1 MTLDSLRNF
10 VPTPEKP
17 EQKTGLA
24 RRYFLYLFG
33 PILVAVIA
41 ASIAVVALNIYHVR
55 AKIEDREAAK
65 INGVQVN
72 IRETLSTAVTDL
84 AFLVGDE
91 DVVEFALNPTEEH
104 RIRLQR
110 SFLAFSS
117 AKPFFDQ
124 IRFLSADGQERVRV
138 DLGEHAPVATDA
150 SMLQNKKHRTYF
162 SEAMALPAEHVF
174 MSPLD
179 LNMERNQVETPYKPM
194 IRLVAP
200 VDVNGK
206 RYGVVVLNYLAE
218 NLLRHVRHS
227 FALDESD
234 GLLANAGGYWLI
246 GPNRDLEWAFMFG
259 RHDRFKDL
267 YPEAWNNVSGATT
280 QVVTDNGVF
289 TIAKLLPPARVV
301 STVNSDAYWVLT
313 SRVPLAAWYRDP
325 FVEHI
330 PEFAMTLLALLV
342 FGFGS
347 WRVASN
353 RALRERMDGLY
364 NRRLVEAL
372 DESEHRNTAV
382 VEASYDV
389 VLTCS
394 QSGVI
399 RHVNHAAER
408 VFNALQEDLIGR
420 EVAEFLMD
428 PDTISVR
435 EHDGVRKLMARERFE
450 TYAVR
455 ATGEGFPA
463 EITLTP
469 IQTAGYTRFSLFIR
483 DITMRRS
490 FEERLKRLANY
501 DPLTGLANRVLL
513 LEHLSGALINNRG
526 PEGPY
531 AVIMGDLD
539 DFRIVNDTLGHVV
552 GDEALKVA
560 AERIHQKAPP
570 NSLAGRFGGDE
581 FVVIVPCRADRGVV
595 VDVCKAILN
604 AFERPLEVRGHRLY
618 IGISLGVAF
627 ADTDDDT
634 ATGLLQ
640 MADTAMYAAKDGG
653 RNTYRIFS
661 TDMHEASARRL
672 AIQTRLS
679 SARARG
685 DMSLAFQPLVDA
697 KTSRIIGAEA
707 LMRWKDA
714 ELGHVGPDEFIPVAE
729 STGLII
735 EYGQWALNEAC
746 RQARKW
752 REVIPN
758 FHIAV
763 NISPVQLIASD
774 MASTI
779 KTALLKHDLP
789 AAALEIEI
797 TEGVLIKDPLEA
809 KSTLSELAEIGV
821 SISIDDFGTGYSSL
835 SYLHRFP
842 FTTLKIDRMFVM
854 DLPDSS
860 DSGSLVTAV
869 LALAQRSNLKVIA
882 EGVET
887 QGQAQ
892 WLQEQGCDILQGY
905 LYGKPMPGEVFD
917 ALVENREPNETGGA
931 ETSSGGPKL
940 SLV

>member
-1 MTLDSLRNF
+1 M
-10 VPTPEKP
+10 
-17 EQKTGLA
+17 A
-24 RRYFLYLFG
+24 RRYFLYLFS
-33 PILVAVIA
+33 PIFVAVVV
-41 ASIAVVALNIYHVR
+41 ASIAVVTLNIYHVR
-55 AKIEDREAAK
+55 AQIGDREAAK

-72 IRETLSTAVTDL
+72 VRETLSTAVTDL

-91 DVVEFALNPTEEH
+91 DVVEYALNPTDEH
-104 RIRLQR
+104 RMRLER
-110 SFLAFSS
+110 SFLAFSR

-124 IRFLSADGQERVRV
+124 VRFLSVDGQEHVRV
-138 DLGEHAPVATDA
+138 NLGELGPVATDVA
-150 SMLQNKKHRTYF
+150 LLQNKKHRAYF
-162 SEAMALPAEHVF
+162 SEAMALPSEHVF

-179 LNMERNQVETPYKPM
+179 LNVERNQVETPLKPV
-194 IRLVAP
+194 IRLVSP

-206 RYGVVVLNYLAE
+206 RYGVIVLNYLAE
-218 NLLRHVRHS
+218 NLLRHARQA
-227 FALDESD
+227 FALDESV
-234 GLLANAGGYWLI
+234 GLLTNAEGYWLI
-246 GPNRDLEWAFMFG
+246 GPNHELEWAFMFG

-267 YPEAWNNVSGATT
+267 YPEAWNKVSDTTT
-280 QVVTDNGVF
+280 QAVTDNGVF
-289 TIAKLLPPARVV
+289 TIAKLFPPARVV
-301 STVNSDAYWVLT
+301 SKVNSDAYWVLA
-313 SRVPLAAWYRDP
+313 SRVPLTAWYRDP

-330 PEFAMTLLALLV
+330 PELAMAFLALLV

-347 WRVASN
+347 WRVAAN
-353 RALRERMDGLY
+353 RAMRERMDGLY

-389 VLTCS
+389 VMTCS

-399 RHVNHAAER
+399 RHANHAAER
-408 VFNALQEDLIGR
+408 VFNTLQEDLIGR
-420 EVAEFLMD
+420 EVSEFLMD

-469 IQTAGYTRFSLFIR
+469 IQTEGYTRFSLFIR

-513 LEHLSGALINNRG
+513 LEHLSGALKNNRG

-560 AERIHQKAPP
+560 AERIHQRTPP

-581 FVVIVPCRADRGVV
+581 FVVVVPCRADRGGVI
-595 VDVCKAILN
+595 DVCKAILN
-604 AFERPLEVRGHRLY
+604 AFERPLEVGGHRLY
-618 IGISLGVAF
+618 VGISLGVAF

-661 TDMHEASARRL
+661 ADMHEASARRL

-679 SARARG
+679 GARARG

-697 KTSRIIGAEA
+697 KTARIIGAEA

-752 REVIPN
+752 REAIPN

-774 MASTI
+774 MSSTI

-789 AAALEIEI
+789 PAALEIEI

-854 DLPDSS
+854 DLPESS

-869 LALAQRSNLKVIA
+869 LALAQRSDLKVIA

-892 WLQEQGCDILQGY
+892 WLREQGCDILQGY
-905 LYGKPMPGEVFD
+905 LYGKPMSGEAFG
-917 ALVENREPNETGGA
+917 ALVENRDPNEMDGTQASG
-931 ETSSGGPKL
+931 GGPKL
-940 SLV
+940 TLV

>member
-1 MTLDSLRNF
+1 M
-10 VPTPEKP
+10 
-17 EQKTGLA
+17 A

-33 PILVAVIA
+33 PIFVAVVV
-41 ASIAVVALNIYHVR
+41 ASIAVVTLNIYHAR
-55 AKIEDREAAK
+55 TKIEDREAAK
-65 INGVQVN
+65 VNAVQVN
-72 IRETLSTAVTDL
+72 IRESLSTAVTDL

-91 DVVEFALNPTEEH
+91 DVVEYALNQTEEH
-104 RIRLQR
+104 RKRLER
-110 SFLAFSS
+110 SFLAFSN

-124 IRFLSADGQERVRV
+124 VRFLDADGQEQVRV
-138 DLGEHAPVATDA
+138 NLGEHGPVATDA
-150 SMLQNKKHRTYF
+150 ALLQNKKHRTYF
-162 SEAMALPAEHVF
+162 STGMALPADHVY
-174 MSPLD
+174 MSPFD
-179 LNMERNQVETPYKPM
+179 LNVERSQVEIPYKPM

-200 VDVNGK
+200 VDIDGK
-206 RYGVVVLNYLAE
+206 RHGVVVLNYLAE
-218 NLLRHVRHS
+218 NLLRHVRHA
-227 FALDESD
+227 FILDESN
-234 GLLANAGGYWLI
+234 GLLANAEGYWLI

-259 RHDRFKDL
+259 RDDRFKDL
-267 YPEAWNNVSGATT
+267 YPEAWSNVSDTT
-280 QVVTDNGVF
+280 TRVVTDKGVF
-289 TIAKLLPPARVV
+289 TIAKLKPPARVV
-301 STVNSDAYWVLT
+301 STANSDGYWVLA
-313 SRVPLAAWYRDP
+313 SRVPLTAWYRGP
-325 FVEHI
+325 FAEHI
-330 PEFAMTLLALLV
+330 PEFSMTILALLV

-347 WRVASN
+347 WRVAAN
-353 RALRERMDGLY
+353 RALREQMDGLY

-389 VLTCS
+389 VMTCS
-394 QSGVI
+394 QSGLI
-399 RHVNHAAER
+399 RHANHAAER
-408 VFNALQEDLIGR
+408 VFNAPQEDLIGR
-420 EVAEFLMD
+420 EVSEFLMD

-435 EHDGVRKLMARERFE
+435 EHDGVRRLMARERFE

-469 IQTAGYTRFSLFIR
+469 IQTEGYTRFSLFIR

-513 LEHLSGALINNRG
+513 LEHLSGALMNNRG

-581 FVVIVPCRADRGVV
+581 FVVIVPCRANRAVV
-595 VDVCKAILN
+595 GEVCKAILS
-604 AFERPLEVRGHRLY
+604 AFERPLEVGGHRLY
-618 IGISLGVAF
+618 VGISLGVAF

-679 SARARG
+679 GARARG

-697 KTSRIIGAEA
+697 KSSRIVGAEA

-746 RQARKW
+746 RQTRKW
-752 REVIPN
+752 RDVIPN

-779 KTALLKHDLP
+779 KTALLKHDLSP
-789 AAALEIEI
+789 AALEIEI

-842 FTTLKIDRMFVM
+842 FSTLKIDRMFVM

-869 LALAQRSNLKVIA
+869 LALAQRSDLKVIA

-892 WLQEQGCDILQGY
+892 WLKDQGCDLLQGY
-905 LYGKPMPGEVFD
+905 LYGKPMPGAAFD
-917 ALVENREPNETGGA
+917 ALVENRDPNDADATEPSG
-931 ETSSGGPKL
+931 GGPKL